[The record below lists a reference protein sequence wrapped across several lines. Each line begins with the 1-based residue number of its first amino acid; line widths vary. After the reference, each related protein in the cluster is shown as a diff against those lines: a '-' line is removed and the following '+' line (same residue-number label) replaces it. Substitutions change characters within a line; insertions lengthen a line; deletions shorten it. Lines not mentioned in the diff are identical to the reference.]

1 MKPTLTR
8 PDSRTSVLLKDLL
21 FFLREA
27 ELSGS
32 RDLEITGIEYD
43 SRRVR
48 PGSLFVA
55 IRGEKT
61 DGHLYIPQALEKGA
75 SAVVCQLPRDSLP
88 AETWEASASGG
99 VAHILV
105 PDTREALAMLSAAFY
120 NHPQEDLEVFG
131 ITGTNGKTTTAFLL
145 KSILETAGEK
155 VGLLTTVGYS
165 WREERMV
172 ASHTTP
178 ESKDLQEILWKMK
191 GVGVTKVAMEV
202 SSHSLEMKRTFGVD
216 FRGAVFTNL
225 TQDHLDFHK
234 DMDGYFKAKLKLFEG
249 LEASSFAVLNSDD
262 PRSAQIAKALRAFHL
277 TYGLKES
284 SQISASEI
292 KLSHQGTSF
301 VLSTPRWREKVSL
314 QLLGEFNIYNALA
327 AAGVAYSLDYPAE
340 QIAFGLGSLENVP
353 GRAERVDCGQ
363 AFTVLVDYAHTPEAL
378 RGIIKLARSLCRRRI
393 ITIFGCGG
401 DRDRA
406 KRPLMGKI
414 ASELSDLTIV
424 TSDNPRSEAPE
435 KIITDILKGISAGRE
450 VLKIPDRKEA
460 IKEGIR
466 LAKEGDGVIIAGK
479 GHEEYLVVG
488 DEIFRFSDKEIAE
501 NFLRLR

>member
-1 MKPTLTR
+1 MKSTLTR
-8 PDSRTSVLLKDLL
+8 PDLRTTALLKDLL
-21 FFLREA
+21 PSLREA
-27 ELSGS
+27 KVSGN

-43 SRRVR
+43 SRRVT
-48 PGSLFVA
+48 PGNLFVA
-55 IRGEKT
+55 IKGEKS
-61 DGHLYIPQALEKGA
+61 DGHLYIPQALKRGA
-75 SAVVCQLPRDSLP
+75 AAVVCQLPRDSLP
-88 AETWEASASGG
+88 REEGGTSPPGG

-120 NHPQEDLEVFG
+120 SHPQKDLEVFG

-145 KSILETAGEK
+145 KSILEGAGER

-165 WREERMV
+165 WGEESMV
-172 ASHTTP
+172 ATHTTP

-202 SSHSLEMKRTFGVD
+202 SSHSLEMKRTCGVD

-234 DMDGYFKAKLKLFEG
+234 DMDSYFKAKLKLFEG

-262 PRSAQIAKALRAFHL
+262 PRSTEILKVLQVHHL
-277 TYGLKES
+277 TYGLKGS

-327 AAGVAYSLDYPAE
+327 AAGVAYSLDYPGE
-340 QIAFGLGSLENVP
+340 QIAFGLGSLKNVP

-363 AFTVLVDYAHTPEAL
+363 VFTVLVDYAHTPEAL
-378 RGIIKLARSLCRRRI
+378 RGIIKLARSVCKRRI
-393 ITIFGCGG
+393 ITVFGCGG

-424 TSDNPRSEAPE
+424 TSDNPRSEDAK
-435 KIITDILKGISAGRE
+435 KIMADILKGIPAGRE

-460 IKEGIR
+460 IREGIG

-479 GHEEYLVVG
+479 GHEDYQLVG
-488 DEIFRFSDKEIAE
+488 DEIKRFSDKEIAE
-501 NFLRLR
+501 NFLR